1 MNFNLRLLC
10 KNRARLQPIFE
21 PFIDELLKSGL
32 FDAEGLEHVKIRSD
46 NRAEYSIRFTC
57 KRNGY
62 FHLYN
67 FRMDKKLVDK
77 NAKVRHT
84 LKLKEYG
91 CYKQYSIYDREY
103 ILTEKTLGEMFL
115 DEL

>member
-1 MNFNLRLLC
+1 MNYNLRLLC

-21 PFIDELLKSGL
+21 PFIDELLMSGL
-32 FDAEGLEHVKIRSD
+32 FDTEGLEHVKIRSD

-57 KRNGY
+57 KRNNY
-62 FHLYN
+62 FYLYN

-84 LKLKEYG
+84 LKLKEYD
-91 CYKQYSIYDREY
+91 YSRQYSIYDKEY
-103 ILTEKTLGEMFL
+103 ILKEKNFGEIFL
-115 DEL
+115 NEL